1 MDNTRE
7 ITVRLDNDYFVTE
20 IDQGSM
26 SEDEFIE
33 AVIEY
38 VMSNIQIEFN

>member
-1 MDNTRE
+1 MDNMRE
-7 ITVRLDNDYFVTE
+7 VVVRLDNDYFVTE
-20 IDQGSM
+20 FPQENM